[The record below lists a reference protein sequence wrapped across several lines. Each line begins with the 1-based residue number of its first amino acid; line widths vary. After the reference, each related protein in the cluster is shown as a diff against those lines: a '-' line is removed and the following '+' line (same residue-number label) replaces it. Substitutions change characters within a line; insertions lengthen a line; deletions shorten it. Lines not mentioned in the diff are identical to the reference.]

1 MVKLEGFSE
10 AILAGLINFSIIE
23 AVSLLGVNELTPFS
37 SKWYTNKETDL
48 FAVIALT
55 NRLY

>member
-23 AVSLLGVNELTPFS
+23 SVSLLGVNKLTPFS
-37 SKWYTNKETDL
+37 SKLYTNKETDL